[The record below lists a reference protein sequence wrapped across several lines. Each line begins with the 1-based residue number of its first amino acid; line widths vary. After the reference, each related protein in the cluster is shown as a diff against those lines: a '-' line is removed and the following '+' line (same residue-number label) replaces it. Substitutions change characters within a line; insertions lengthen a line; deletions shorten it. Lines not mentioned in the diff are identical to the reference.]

1 MHGTYH
7 DLVALLILV
16 TGSFLMPVVAARA
29 HIPSAVLLIGYGLLV
44 GPNVL
49 GLVSD
54 TEIIGFLSEIGF
66 IVLMFLAGLEIDF
79 NGIRRRGP
87 AALLGVLVICVLVF
101 GLVFVAAYLLDLDLI
116 FGLALGATSVGL
128 PLAVLGETGQL
139 RSHLGQMVVLVGS
152 VGEFLTV
159 VGMTLFYF
167 AMHYGLSLQLLFGL
181 GKLVGMLAVAGMTLR
196 LLMALAWWQPTRFS
210 ALVAEHDGSEIG
222 VRAALLLMMGFS
234 MMAMLAGLEAIIGS
248 FVAGAL
254 IAFVLRGK
262 EVLEKKLAAVGHGF
276 FVPIFFIVVGMRFA
290 PQGVTRDALLVAG
303 QLAIATFVI
312 RALPC
317 LGLLWQGLKL
327 RQALGV
333 ASLLS
338 APLTLVVAIAALG
351 AEIGKLDT
359 AGESAL
365 IMLAVAA
372 GVIYP
377 IAFRQL
383 HSLNTP

>member
-1 MHGTYH
+1 MHGAYH
-7 DLVALLILV
+7 DLVALLVLFA
-16 TGSFLMPVVAARA
+16 GSFLMPVVAARA
-29 HIPSAVLLIGYGLLV
+29 RIPSAVLLIGYGLVV
-44 GPNVL
+44 GPNL
-49 GLVSD
+49 LDLVSD
-54 TEIIGFLSEIGF
+54 TEVIGFLSEIGF

-79 NGIRRRGP
+79 NGIRRRGLS
-87 AALLGVLVICVLVF
+87 ALLGVIAICLLIF
-101 GLVFVAAYLLDLDLI
+101 GLAFVAAYLLGLGLI

-128 PLAVLGETGQL
+128 PLAVLGESGQL

-152 VGEFLTV
+152 VGEFLSV

-167 AMHYGLSLQLLFGL
+167 AIRYGLSFQLLLGL
-181 GKLVGMLAVAGMTLR
+181 GKLVAMLAVAGLTLR
-196 LLMALAWWQPTRFS
+196 VLMALAWWQPARFS
-210 ALVAEHDGSEIG
+210 TLVAEHDGSELG

-234 MMAMLAGLEAIIGS
+234 MMAMRAGLEAIIGS

-262 EVLEKKLAAVGHGF
+262 EVLENKLAAVGHGF
-276 FVPIFFIVVGMRFA
+276 VVPIFFIVVGMRFA
-290 PQGVTRDALLVAG
+290 PQGVTREALLVAG
-303 QLAIATFVI
+303 QMVLAAFVI

-317 LGLLWQGLKL
+317 LGLLWQGLDL
-327 RQALGV
+327 RASMGV

-351 AEIGKLDT
+351 AELGVLDA

-372 GVIYP
+372 SVIYP
-377 IAFRQL
+377 IVFRQL
-383 HSLNTP
+383 S